1 MRYFFDRQSMM
12 FFFVEPLLISLLQF
26 IFNLLFHSLAFWTLG
41 LLVAVLHLS
50 RFAVSFNGS
59 IRPLYID
66 YFDDDSFLF
75 LEGIEIDE
83 FLIRVEVLMRKSLQY
98 SIE

>member
-59 IRPLYID
+59 IRSLYVD
-66 YFDDDSFLF
+66 YFDDYSFLF
-75 LEGIEIDE
+75 LEGIEIDK